1 MEYYNQSD
9 NKSRR
14 YALAITLLV
23 LLLLGI
29 LLSTVVFDVDTAKRR
44 TPDSFEIDLTEF
56 EEPEEELVE
65 EPEPPKSVETPDPAP
80 EVRKDVT
87 PTPVEEASIEQH
99 EQTEGTEEQTQTLN
113 NKAMFKHI
121 VGNVEELQTEEGNR
135 YATQGER
142 ETNLGDKGG
151 FSLKDEGPRP
161 DLDDVL
167 SMRGYRDDGDG
178 PPVPHIEGYSLNA
191 TVVVYVVIDSAG
203 NVKDARVEQLGTSTT
218 DEKVQN
224 SCIKAAAQ
232 TKFKPSSVPEQAG
245 RITYAIKAL
254 MK

>member
-65 EPEPPKSVETPDPAP
+65 EPEPPKSVETSDPAP

-151 FSLKDEGPRP
+151 FSLKDEGPL
-161 DLDDVL
+161 LDDVL
-167 SMRGYRDDGDG
+167 SMRGYRDDGEG
-178 PPVPHIEGYSLNA
+178 PPVPHIEGYSLDA
-191 TVVVYVVIDSAG
+191 TVVVYVAIDSAG
-203 NVKDARVEQLGTSTT
+203 NVIDARVEQRGTTT
-218 DEKVQN
+218 SDERVQN
-224 SCIKAAAQ
+224 SCLKAAVQ

>member
-1 MEYYNQSD
+1 M
-9 NKSRR
+9 
-14 YALAITLLV
+14 
-23 LLLLGI
+23 
-29 LLSTVVFDVDTAKRR
+29 DTAKRR

-56 EEPEEELVE
+56 EEPEEESVE

-99 EQTEGTEEQTQTLN
+99 EQTEGTDEQTQTLN
-113 NKAMFKHI
+113 NKAMFKHT

-151 FSLKDEGPRP
+151 FSLKDEGPL
-161 DLDDVL
+161 LDDVL

-178 PPVPHIEGYSLNA
+178 PPVPHIEGYSLDA

-203 NVKDARVEQLGTSTT
+203 NVIDARVEQRGTTTT
-218 DEKVQN
+218 DERVWN
-224 SCIKAAAQ
+224 SCLKAAAQ